1 MRPSG
6 KPPFRADHIGSLL
19 RPASLRAA
27 FKDRTSG
34 RLDEAGFRKA
44 QDEAIRDVVKLQRN
58 VGLPV
63 ITDGEFRRSSYWG
76 RFVERIDGFV
86 IKPAVFKF
94 RDDSGKEAD
103 FTAPY
108 AEGRLKRMQPLAVDE
123 FDFLK
128 KLAGESAKVTLPTPS
143 TMHFYRPVDFAS
155 RDVYS
160 SADAFLADL
169 TGIYRQ
175 ELADL
180 AAAGCKYVQLD
191 EVSIAML
198 CDPKIRETIEGLG
211 QSANDLIDVYISAI
225 NQALTDLPADLIV
238 GLHVCRGNFRGRY
251 LADGGYD
258 WVAERLFQNANVNH
272 FLLEYDTG
280 RAGDFAPLRFV
291 PKSKGVVLGIIS
303 SKSPQMERLDDL
315 HRRVDEAARF
325 MDANRLAVSPQ
336 CGFASTVHGNPMT
349 IDDEQ
354 AKLRLVVDL
363 AERTWKSTTVN

>member
-1 MRPSG
+1 MRASA

-19 RPASLRAA
+19 RPASLRDA
-27 FKDRTSG
+27 FKNQASG
-34 RLDEAGFRKA
+34 KLNEAGFHKA
-44 QDEAIRDVVKLQRN
+44 QDEAIRDVVKLQQG
-58 VGLPV
+58 VGMPV
-63 ITDGEFRRSSYWG
+63 VTDGEFRRSSYWG
-76 RFVERIDGFV
+76 RFVERISGFV
-86 IKPAVFKF
+86 IKTAFFKF

-108 AEGRLKRMQPLAVDE
+108 AEGRLKRTQALAVDE

-128 KLAGESAKVTLPTPS
+128 TLAGQSAKVTLPTPS
-143 TMHFYRPVDFAS
+143 TMHFYRPADFAN
-155 RDVYS
+155 RDVYAN
-160 SADAFLADL
+160 ADAFFADL
-169 TGIYRQ
+169 TAIYRQ

-198 CDPKIRETIEGLG
+198 CDPKIRAATEGLG

-225 NQALTDLPADLIV
+225 NQALTALPADLVV

-272 FLLEYDTG
+272 FLLEYDTA
-280 RAGDFAPLRFV
+280 RAGDFSPLRFV
-291 PKSKGVVLGIIS
+291 PKNKSVVLGIIS
-303 SKSPQMERLDDL
+303 SKSPGLERLDDL
-315 HRRVDEAARF
+315 SRRVDEAAKF
-325 MDANRLAVSPQ
+325 MDLDRLAVSPQ

-349 IDDEQ
+349 IDDEK
-354 AKLRLVVDL
+354 AKLRLVVEL
-363 AERTWKSTTVN
+363 AEKTWNSTTVN